1 MAQVREVEARSKLR
15 AVYALAMKL
24 QKLAVVALTFTLA
37 LTGCTQVKTYA
48 SPDQLKNAWVDAGGE
63 CDDATNVDETLL
75 GDGANAIMCMP
86 DVTMLIVFDSQEQ
99 LNSYLAAT
107 IKDDVA
113 GVSGDRWVAMID
125 NPDEYASKLGG
136 KVQKS

>member
-86 DVTMLIVFDSQEQ
+86 DVT
-99 LNSYLAAT
+99 